1 MVRLNRRNGATSP
14 LGRYRCAIPDTS
26 GVTRSVYVNIVAVSV
41 HASFADLVNVRTGE
55 ALPVVTCPVV
65 TNPANGGVLSLSR
78 AVGGLA
84 TYTCN
89 PGYTLSGSSRRTCL
103 PNEQWSGNAPTCQRG
118 MFTLLVVFY
127 AVLPPHP
134 FHCSQCKY
142 YVEI

>member
-89 PGYTLSGSSRRTCL
+89 PGYTLSGSSRRVCL
-103 PNEQWSGNAPTCQRG
+103 MSSGVEMHLLANEVCLHCLWYF
-118 MFTLLVVFY
+118 MLFY
-127 AVLPPHP
+127 PLTHFIAH
-134 FHCSQCKY
+134 SAN
-142 YVEI
+142 IM